1 MKRFFLTSLFLLL
14 FLTACD
20 DGVYSGTLIFAGDHQ
35 YGSGAVLPGDVYI
48 RAGHTQLGAGAR
60 VGGSVYMLGGDLQSN
75 GRIDGDLAVLGGEV
89 TLGPDAVIGG
99 DLRAGNG
106 TVQGVET
113 AVILGNV
120 ISGGIPLPQTADDGY
135 GLDDFLRAFSAA
147 LLLAGLAAWLNRR
160 APIPLDNL
168 SRATTGYPLVAGALG
183 LLGLLVLPSLL
194 VMMAFTIILIP
205 VVVVLSLVVFLLLGY
220 GMAALGAR
228 LGRRLGRLLRRD
240 WSPAT
245 AAFWGTLLLGMVF
258 EIPLLGDGVLV
269 ITAVLVMGALLLT
282 RFGLHPYRPPAYLTR
297 PVDEADYG
305 RVTTR

>member
-1 MKRFFLTSLFLLL
+1 MKRFFLISLLVLLL
-14 FLTACD
+14 TGCD

-48 RAGHTQLGAGAR
+48 RAGQTQLGAGAR
-60 VGGSVYMLGGDLQSN
+60 VEGSVYMLGGSLQSN

-99 DLRAGNG
+99 DLRAGSG
-106 TVQGVET
+106 TVQGAET

-120 ISGGIPLPQTADDGY
+120 ISAGLPLPETADDAY

-160 APIPLDNL
+160 FPMPLDNL
-168 SRATTGYPLVAGALG
+168 AGAATGYPLVAGALG

-205 VVVVLSLVVFLLLGY
+205 VVAVLGLIIFLLLGY
-220 GMAALGAR
+220 GMTALGAR
-228 LGRRLGRLLRRD
+228 LGRRLARLLRRD
-240 WSPAT
+240 WSPPV

-258 EIPLLGDGVLV
+258 EIPLLGDGVLLV
-269 ITAVLVMGALLLT
+269 TAVLVMGALLLT
-282 RFGLHPYRPPAYLTR
+282 RFGFHPYRPPAYLTR
-297 PVDEADYG
+297 PVDEAGYG
-305 RVTTR
+305 RVTTK